1 MFPHQIV
8 SITLSFK
15 EEISIGKYG
24 KSMSPSCFMTIIPTD
39 LFLNFIVVDSNNI
52 KALLE
57 FSRISVV
64 IIVIF
69 KVSLPKAVKVVF
81 IGMMGW

>member
-1 MFPHQIV
+1 
-8 SITLSFK
+8 
-15 EEISIGKYG
+15 
-24 KSMSPSCFMTIIPTD
+24 MTIIPTD

-81 IGMMGW
+81 IRMMGW

>member
-1 MFPHQIV
+1 
-8 SITLSFK
+8 
-15 EEISIGKYG
+15 
-24 KSMSPSCFMTIIPTD
+24 MTIIPTD

-81 IGMMGW
+81 IRMMGWYLMMLGGWWQS

>member
-1 MFPHQIV
+1 MPHLI
-8 SITLSFK
+8 
-15 EEISIGKYG
+15 
-24 KSMSPSCFMTIIPTD
+24 
-39 LFLNFIVVDSNNI
+39 LNFIFVDSNNI

-81 IGMMGW
+81 IRMMQVIFSHWERGVAFVGG

>member
-1 MFPHQIV
+1 
-8 SITLSFK
+8 
-15 EEISIGKYG
+15 
-24 KSMSPSCFMTIIPTD
+24 MSPSCFMTIIPTD

-81 IGMMGW
+81 IRMMGW